1 MVRLALVSLVLLVL
15 GPALA
20 MLEVVK
26 PFIGFI
32 LYGLGGLLGLIAAI
46 GGLVSLIRGR
56 GARAL
61 VLAAIPAAVFV
72 ASFLTGMDAPPIND
86 ITTNLEDPPAFV
98 HAPTL
103 PENAGRDF
111 AYREDFKETV
121 RTAYPDLQPL
131 RLEKPPADVFATAL
145 DRARAQGW
153 AITRDDAAQLTL
165 EGVSTSQLFKFRD
178 DFVVRVRAD
187 GDASLV
193 DMRSKSRDGI
203 GDRGVNAAR
212 IREFFTVLKSG

>member
-1 MVRLALVSLVLLVL
+1 MVRLAIVSLVLLVV

-20 MLEVVK
+20 TFEIVPPM
-26 PFIGFI
+26 IGFV
-32 LYGLGGLLGLIAAI
+32 LYGLGGLLGVIAAI

-61 VLAAIPAAVFV
+61 VLAAIPAAIFV
-72 ASFLTGMDAPPIND
+72 ASFATGMEPPPIND
-86 ITTNLEDPPAFV
+86 ITTSLDDPPVFV
-98 HAPTL
+98 HAPTI

-111 AYREDFKETV
+111 AYREDFKEVV

-131 RLEKPPADVFATAL
+131 RLAKPPAEVYAAAR

-153 AITRDDAAQLTL
+153 AITRDDASQLTL
-165 EGVSTSQLFKFRD
+165 EGVSTSKLFKFHD
-178 DFVVRVRAD
+178 DFVVRVRPD
-187 GDASLV
+187 GDAAVV

-212 IREFFTVLKSG
+212 IREYFAALKSG